1 MKTFAI
7 NTLGCKVNQYE
18 SQQIRQLLAAHGLT
32 NAQPCTC
39 ADLVVINTCCV
50 TSIASSKSRQAIRK
64 AQKLH
69 PSAAIVIAGCL
80 PAGDDDEMSN
90 IDKNVH
96 IVAEKSDLAKT
107 LETLVTSS
115 NAGLAT
121 CDTKSDTTATVSENI
136 IKAPNIESTHI
147 RTISPPEIK
156 HKPALQPLK
165 SYSGQTR
172 AFLKVQDGCDGYC
185 SYCIIPKI
193 RKNVCNKDVK
203 IILEEAAALVKAG
216 HKEIVLTGIFL
227 GAYGHD
233 TVRRKKWPSEAK
245 NAFPDMLEK
254 VAAINSLARIRLS
267 SLEPGDV
274 TEKLLDVFTKNDNIM
289 PHLHLPLQ
297 SGSQRILTKMCRQYN
312 IDEFFDTIS
321 RIRARLDRPAITTDI
336 IVGFPG
342 ETEED
347 FQQTYDF
354 AKKVGFS
361 KIHVFSFSP
370 RKNTPAAIMHPT
382 VDPKTIKQRSKRLRN
397 LDTRLQK
404 KFRDQFIG
412 QTAQVLIE
420 KVNDNGLTATGRS
433 ERYFP
438 LTITA
443 ASPNTPLKKNQ
454 IIETT
459 VT

>member
-7 NTLGCKVNQYE
+7 HTLGCKVNQYE
-18 SQQIRQLLAAHGLT
+18 SQQIGQLLAEFGLIF
-32 NAQPCTC
+32 APAGTC

-50 TSIASSKSRQAIRK
+50 TSIASSKSRQSIRK

-80 PAGDDDEMSN
+80 PAGDADEMSN
-90 IDKNVH
+90 IDGNVH
-96 IVAEKSDLAKT
+96 VVAEKDDLAKSIEA
-107 LETLVTSS
+107 LITSS
-115 NAGLAT
+115 NAGLAA
-121 CDTKSDTTATVSENI
+121 CDTKSDTTLTVSENI
-136 IKAPNIESTHI
+136 NKNPQIGPNHS
-147 RTISPPEIK
+147 RTNSPPEIK
-156 HKPALQPLK
+156 HKAALRPLK
-165 SYSGQTR
+165 FYSGQSR

-193 RKNVCNKDVK
+193 RKNVCNKNVK
-203 IILEEAAALVKAG
+203 TILEETANLVKAG

-233 TVRRKKWPSEAK
+233 TVRRKKWPPEAK
-245 NAFPDMLEK
+245 NAFTDMLEK
-254 VAAINSLARIRLS
+254 VAAVEGLARIRLS

-274 TEKLLDVFTKNDNIM
+274 TEKLLDVFCRHRNIM

-297 SGSQRILTKMCRQYN
+297 SGSQRILKKMCRQYN
-312 IDEFFDTIS
+312 IAEFLETIE
-321 RIRARLDRPAITTDI
+321 RVRTRLDRPAITTDI

-342 ETEED
+342 ETDED

-354 AKKVGFS
+354 AKKVAFS

-370 RKNTPAAIMHPT
+370 RKNTPAAKMHPT
-382 VDPKTIKQRSKRLRN
+382 VDPRTIKERSKRLRN

-412 QTAQVLIE
+412 QTVPVLIE
-420 KVNDNGLTATGRS
+420 KVDDNTQTATGRC

-438 LTITA
+438 LTLTA
-443 ASPNTPLKKNQ
+443 ADSEKPLE
-454 IIETT
+454 IAGIVETT
-459 VT
+459 VV